1 MVRNWSYVKGK
12 RRVKVVPSCAVLVTA
27 TVPLWAWAMSRAMAS
42 PAVAAGV
49 GAGLATVVFGVGGV
63 VGAGR
68 IGAIEAVEQMR

>member
-1 MVRNWSYVKGK
+1 MRG
-12 RRVKVVPSCAVLVTA
+12 AGDGDGALVGLGDVA
-27 TVPLWAWAMSRAMAS
+27 GDGQPQ
-42 PAVAAGV
+42 PVAAGV